1 MSARVPDQPG
11 LLYGMGLYRNGIS
24 SHPEHVGKK
33 FLRQAECVASDHVLR
48 LQEPAAKPTT
58 DRMEGVAG
66 SILLRLRQKYRL
78 ISID

>member
-1 MSARVPDQPG
+1 MCPRLYRISARHGP
-11 LLYGMGLYRNGIS
+11 LSKRYFFARRAYG
-24 SHPEHVGKK
+24 
-33 FLRQAECVASDHVLR
+33 FLGQVESVASDHVLR
-48 LQEPAAKPTT
+48 LQEPSTKPTT